1 MSSLAAWQD
10 AFAAGLRGA
19 EHPLAAHPAFAVYR
33 NTVWKGWI
41 DALEANY
48 PAVASL
54 TGSEWTRA
62 AAAAFAEAHA
72 PSCPMLSLYGEGFAD
87 FLVEFP
93 PAGLLP
99 FLPDIARLDRGWT
112 EAHLA
117 ADAPVLGFGSLA
129 ELDAGSME
137 RTRCRLHPSAR
148 FAWFETTIP
157 TLWLANRTDFE
168 GGELL
173 LDDLPEGLLLA
184 RPAESVEAL
193 VLDAA
198 AFAFLDASR
207 NGATLLDCAIAA
219 LATDPKAELGSLLG
233 SLIGFGAFTDFIPIE
248 PIEPEPPHVP
258 A

>member
-1 MSSLAAWQD
+1 MSLLAAWQD

-41 DALEANY
+41 DAVEANY
-48 PAVASL
+48 PAVVST
-54 TGSEWTRA
+54 TGSDWTRA
-62 AAAAFAEAHA
+62 AAASFAEVSA
-72 PSCPMLSLYGEGFAD
+72 PTSPMMSLYGEGFAD
-87 FLVEFP
+87 FLAEFP
-93 PAGLLP
+93 PAGSLP
-99 FLPDIARLDRGWT
+99 FLPDIARLDRSWT

-117 ADAPVLGFGSLA
+117 VDAPALGLGALA
-129 ELDAGSME
+129 RLEAGAME

-148 FAWFETTIP
+148 FAWFEMTIP

-173 LDDLPEGLLLA
+173 LADRPEGLMLA
-184 RPAESVEAL
+184 RPGESVEAL
-193 VLDAA
+193 ILDAA

-207 NGATLLDCAIAA
+207 NGASLLDGAIAA
-219 LATDPKAELGSLLG
+219 LAVDSKAELGSLLG
-233 SLIGFGAFTDFIPIE
+233 RLIGFGAFTDFIPID
-248 PIEPEPPHVP
+248 PEPPHVP

>member
-1 MSSLAAWQD
+1 MSLLAVWQD

-41 DALEANY
+41 DAVEANY

-54 TGSEWTRA
+54 TGSDWARA
-62 AAAAFAEAHA
+62 AGAAFAEVRA
-72 PSCPMLSLYGEGFAD
+72 PTNPMMSLYGEGFAD
-87 FLVEFP
+87 FLAEFP
-93 PAGLLP
+93 PAGSLP
-99 FLPDIARLDRGWT
+99 FLPDVARLDRAWT

-117 ADAPVLGFGSLA
+117 ADAPVLELGALA
-129 ELDAGSME
+129 QLDAGAME
-137 RTRCRLHPSAR
+137 RTHCRLHPSVR
-148 FAWFETTIP
+148 FAWFATTIP

-173 LDDLPEGLLLA
+173 LDDRPEGLLLA

-198 AFAFLDASR
+198 AFAFLDACR

-219 LATDPKAELGSLLG
+219 LAADPKADLGGLLG
-233 SLIGFGAFTDFIPIE
+233 RLIGFGAFTDFFPID
-248 PIEPEPPHVP
+248 PEPLHVP

>member
-1 MSSLAAWQD
+1 MSALAAWQD
-10 AFAAGLRGA
+10 AFAASLRGT

-54 TGSEWTRA
+54 TGSGWARA
-62 AAAAFAEAHA
+62 AAAAFAEVQA
-72 PSCPMLSLYGEGFAD
+72 PTCPMMSLYGEGFAD
-87 FLVEFP
+87 FLAEFP
-93 PAGLLP
+93 PAHSLP
-99 FLPDIARLDRGWT
+99 FLPDVARLDRAWT

-117 ADAPVLGFGSLA
+117 PDAAALGIGGLA
-129 ELDAGSME
+129 QLDAGAMA

-173 LDDLPEGLLLA
+173 LDDRPEGLLLA
-184 RPAESVEAL
+184 RPVESVEAL

-198 AFAFLDASR
+198 AFAFLDACR

-219 LATDPKAELGSLLG
+219 LAADPKAELGSLLDRM
-233 SLIGFGAFTDFIPIE
+233 IGFGAFTDLIPIA
-248 PIEPEPPHVP
+248 PEPPHVP